1 MRSRIKKTLCAR
13 VKRRSRGTDPAI
25 ATVILIGVVGVLG
38 FTVAFWIQ
46 GIASQYAK
54 FERVEFQSAICLR
67 QTTDGDTYWKI
78 ELRLKNPGTA
88 TVSFTG
94 VSIND
99 IEVKRFGQD
108 NNMIQG
114 TSTSIAIGEI
124 LDIGMSKV
132 YNIYIDD
139 QYPSPAVPYT
149 SGVMV
154 TVRLHSAGGMDY
166 FRALELV

>member
-1 MRSRIKKTLCAR
+1 MQSRIKKTLGAR
-13 VKRRSRGTDPAI
+13 MKKRSRGTDPAI

-46 GIASQYAK
+46 GIASQYAR
-54 FERVEFQSAICLR
+54 FERVEFQSGICSR

-88 TVSFTG
+88 TASFTSI
-94 VSIND
+94 SIND
-99 IEVKRFGQD
+99 RDTKRFGRD
-108 NNMIQG
+108 DNMIEG
-114 TSTSIAIGEI
+114 TSTSMTIGET
-124 LDIGMSKV
+124 LDIGMTKA

-139 QYPSPAVPYT
+139 QYPSPAIPYT

-154 TVRLHSAGGMDY
+154 TLRLHSAGGMDY
-166 FRALELV
+166 YRTLELV